1 MTERTKLTED
11 EVIEPAVPPL
21 ELSEA
26 DDLATFDI
34 TDVDALLNDKDTIIK
49 TTDADDVEQRQQTP

>member
-11 EVIEPAVPPL
+11 EVIEPAAPPL

-26 DDLATFDI
+26 NDLATLDI

-49 TTDADDVEQRQQTP
+49 TADADDVEQRQQTP